1 MVGKKIITNNWVIL
15 KIILKLVHLNYM
27 ATYSNVNNNNF
38 DKVLKTVRG
47 SIKKTIFYLG
57 AKVPYAYSLLLITPL
72 NINKIENKYP
82 DLYNLIELDYQIRS
96 TDDILD
102 EKLYKKNPLPV
113 VEIKR
118 QIDNF
123 KSLNKDFNEIARL
136 FELELELHFNKGKK
150 LKNKIRKIIEIRPC
164 DYFLLVDVITNKFG
178 SSLSTND
185 LYNSRLFFK
194 EFQRLRDLFDDIM
207 TTEEDSIKKSYNN
220 IVIAEKNGIN
230 YKFIDDII
238 SNKFKN
244 LLKYTQGIKN
254 HPNKKLLKH
263 TIEFWK
269 KQYIILFKPL
279 LISYYINKEEYK
291 KIYFMFK
298 QI

>member
-1 MVGKKIITNNWVIL
+1 
-15 KIILKLVHLNYM
+15 
-27 ATYSNVNNNNF
+27 
-38 DKVLKTVRG
+38 
-47 SIKKTIFYLG
+47 
-57 AKVPYAYSLLLITPL
+57 
-72 NINKIENKYP
+72 
-82 DLYNLIELDYQIRS
+82 
-96 TDDILD
+96 
-102 EKLYKKNPLPV
+102 
-113 VEIKR
+113 
-118 QIDNF
+118 
-123 KSLNKDFNEIARL
+123 
-136 FELELELHFNKGKK
+136 
-150 LKNKIRKIIEIRPC
+150 
-164 DYFLLVDVITNKFG
+164 LLVDVITNKFG